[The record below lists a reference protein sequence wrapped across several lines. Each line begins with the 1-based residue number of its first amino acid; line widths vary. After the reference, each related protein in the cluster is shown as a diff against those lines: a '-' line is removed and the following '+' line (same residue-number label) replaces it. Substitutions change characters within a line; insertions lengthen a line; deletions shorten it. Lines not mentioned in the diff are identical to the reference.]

1 MNLLAM
7 IYETTGK
14 MQKRKN
20 ILNINN
26 VIHDPCTPSLFANTA
41 TVTASAATVTAMTEW
56 GWQDFERCAQAR

>member
-26 VIHDPCTPSLFANTA
+26 VIHDPCTPSLFANVSQILAYLIRHKRYTSKRQSGLR
-41 TVTASAATVTAMTEW
+41 TV
-56 GWQDFERCAQAR
+56 FF